1 MAKFHAYAGVALA
14 ALMMLAPV
22 PAAALD
28 RVVVAQATD
37 SLLFMS
43 TYVAQGK
50 GYFRD
55 EGIDFELNILPGG
68 PQALA
73 AVISGNADV
82 YLGIPTTAMKARLK
96 GQDLKVFA
104 TLVSEVFS
112 NIVIQGDVAARR
124 GITPATPA
132 KERLAALRGLSL
144 GVNAIGAA
152 PEQVLRYSM
161 RSVGLDPDR
170 DATIVPAGDGA
181 ALLGAFQQKRIDGLV
196 FSSPVSDIA
205 VEKFGGVILMNYG
218 RGEDTALRGF
228 TMLGL
233 ISKSD
238 WLASH
243 PRQATAMVRAIWRAE
258 TLIREHPEDA
268 REAGRQYFKAMEHH
282 TFDVGF
288 AAVSMATPASPEV
301 TRRGIELNRELLKV
315 GENTDFT
322 LPLDSIFT
330 NAFTD
335 AAMKQPLPDR

>member
-1 MAKFHAYAGVALA
+1 MCRLFADAAGRLIACAAAGLVALA
-14 ALMMLAPV
+14 LLCPV

-37 SLLFMS
+37 SLLFMC
-43 TYVAQGK
+43 TYVAHGK
-50 GYFRD
+50 GFFRE
-55 EGIDFELNILPGG
+55 EGIDFELEILPGG

-82 YLGIPTTAMKARLK
+82 YLGIPATAMKARLK
-96 GQDLKVFA
+96 GQDIKVYA

-112 NIVIQGDVAARR
+112 NIVIQGDVAARL
-124 GITPATPA
+124 GITSQTPA

-144 GVNAIGAA
+144 GVNTIGAA

-170 DATIVPAGDGA
+170 DATIGPAGDRA

-205 VEKFGGVILMNYG
+205 IEKFGGVMLMNYAKG
-218 RGEDTALRGF
+218 DDPSLQGF

-243 PRQATAMVRAIWRAE
+243 PRQAVAMVRAVARAE
-258 TLIREHPEDA
+258 TLMKDHPDEA
-268 REAGRQYFKAMEHH
+268 REAARQYFKAMDPH
-282 TFDVGF
+282 TFDIGF
-288 AAVSMATPASPEV
+288 AAVAAATPMTPKSLVAAS
-301 TRRGIELNRELLKV
+301 
-315 GENTDFT
+315 
-322 LPLDSIFT
+322 S
-330 NAFTD
+330 
-335 AAMKQPLPDR
+335 